1 MKECSTILY
10 SVGDFSIQLKKV
22 QMIFSKNTSN
32 ISLIEAELQRL
43 KTIYSKA
50 LEAENFPTLTELRKK
65 IKVLRARWN
74 IMRDCTINVNPDPQ
88 KT

>member
-1 MKECSTILY
+1 
-10 SVGDFSIQLKKV
+10 
-22 QMIFSKNTSN
+22 MIFSKNTSN

-43 KTIYSKA
+43 KNIYSKA
-50 LEAENFPTLTELRKK
+50 LEAENIPTLTELRKK

-88 KT
+88 KTNIGNPIYFPILSPSQKLDA